1 MNQIKYCPNCGA
13 HVGERAVFCGNCGY
27 KIQEETVPAEK
38 REEKR
43 EENRRKNKVSKEA
56 MKAAAVVLAL
66 ALAAGGIAKLKV
78 AGYLGGISEEQE
90 ISKLYYVKDG
100 TVYGKSLGDLDGEPM
115 RFGTDRNMRR
125 LFDMADIWKD
135 YARPEYYLFLF
146 CPDLMDPRGEGQ
158 FLIDDI
164 QENLTYSLFFK
175 KKGEEPIQI
184 DTGIE
189 VHQVAK
195 NGSIVYKK
203 NGNLYINDLERKQKL
218 ASDISEFYLNSEKD
232 KLLWTERTDR
242 EGIEDCYVQDM
253 NTGDKEQVIEEGN
266 LIDFTKDFSKI
277 CGQDS
282 EGSFIIRDQEEREEI
297 ESTIGDL
304 ESEIFISC
312 EAYDE
317 KDGTKRVSVYKRGN
331 REAWFKIPAGR
342 DESIVNCKYSKE
354 NEKMYFEFYD
364 EISGN
369 GRLMSADCNAF
380 TLYDEKS
387 REYVDQVFTE
397 ISDGAGGYQFIFD
410 EEEDCDDLYYAEQDG
425 EKQRIFFN
433 DNELLSGNYFAFHS
447 PKDEYMWIEEDNG
460 DLYRIKEEDAKI
472 VFSGSKR
479 CQPLVGGRALALEN
493 YDRETF
499 RGDLVYYDGRES
511 HLIETDV
518 EEFLYWEQ

>member
-13 HVGERAVFCGNCGY
+13 HVGERAVFCGNCGC
-27 KIQEETVPAEK
+27 KITTETVPAEK
-38 REEKR
+38 REE
-43 EENRRKNKVSKEA
+43 NRRKKKMPKKA
-56 MKAAAVVLAL
+56 MKAAAVVLSL
-66 ALAAGGIAKLKV
+66 ALAAGAAAKLEV
-78 AGYLGGISEEQE
+78 IGRLRGASEKKGRP
-90 ISKLYYVKDG
+90 IVYYVKDG
-100 TVYGKSLGDLDGEPM
+100 TAYGKRLEDLGREPM
-115 RFGTDRNMRR
+115 EFGTDRKMNQ
-125 LFDMADIWKD
+125 LFMATNIWKNNEP
-135 YARPEYYLFLF
+135 PEHFRF
-146 CPDLMDPRGEGQ
+146 FFQPDLMDPRGEGQ
-158 FLIDDI
+158 FVLDDI
-164 QENLTYSLFFK
+164 RENFTYSLFYK
-175 KKGEEPIQI
+175 KKGEDPIQI

-203 NGNLYINDLERKQKL
+203 NGNLYIDDLKRKKKL

-242 EGIEDCYVQDM
+242 EGMEDCYVQNM

-277 CGQDS
+277 CGRDS
-282 EGSFIIRDQEEREEI
+282 EGSFIIRDQKEREEI
-297 ESTIGDL
+297 ESAIGDL
-304 ESEIFISC
+304 EAEVFIHQ
-312 EAYDE
+312 ETYNE
-317 KDGTKRVSVYKRGN
+317 KDGTRGISVYKKGN
-331 REAWFKIPAGR
+331 GEAWFWIPAGQ
-342 DESIVNCKYSKE
+342 DESIINCEYSKE

-364 EISGN
+364 EVSGKL
-369 GRLMSADCNAF
+369 RLMSADCNAF

-387 REYVDQVFTE
+387 REYVDRVFTE
-397 ISDGAGGYQFIFD
+397 ISDDARGYQFVFD
-410 EEEDCDDLYYAEQDG
+410 EKKDCDNLYYAEQDG

-433 DNELLSGNYFAFHS
+433 DNELLSGNYFAFHP

>member
-27 KIQEETVPAEK
+27 KIQEETVPA
-38 REEKR
+38 EKR

-78 AGYLGGISEEQE
+78 AGYFWGISEEQE

-115 RFGTDRNMRR
+115 RFGTDRKMG
-125 LFDMADIWKD
+125 
-135 YARPEYYLFLF
+135 ELFLEASGWKNDEPPEHF
-146 CPDLMDPRGEGQ
+146 RFFFHPDLMDPRGEGQ
-158 FLIDDI
+158 FVIDDI
-164 QENLTYSLFFK
+164 RENLTYSLFYK
-175 KKGEEPIQI
+175 KEENDPIQI

-189 VHQVAK
+189 VHEVAK
-195 NGSIVYKK
+195 DGSVVYKK
-203 NGNLYINDLERKQKL
+203 NGNLYINNLKEKKKL
-218 ASDISEFYLNSEKD
+218 ASDIYEFYLNGEKD

-242 EGIEDCYVQDM
+242 EGLEDCYVKDM
-253 NTGDKEQVIEEGN
+253 NTGDKEQVIEEGS

-317 KDGTKRVSVYKRGN
+317 KDGTKRFSVYKRGN

-342 DESIVNCKYSKE
+342 DEYIMNCQYSKK

-364 EISGN
+364 KISGKL
-369 GRLMSADCNAF
+369 RLMSADCNAF

-387 REYVDQVFTE
+387 RKYVDQVFTE
-397 ISDGAGGYQFIFD
+397 ISDDAGGYQFIFD
-410 EEEDCDDLYYAEQDG
+410 EENDCDNLYFAKQDG
-425 EKQRIFFN
+425 EWQSIFFN
-433 DNELLSGNYFAFHS
+433 DNELLFGNYFAFFI
-447 PKDEYMWIEEDNG
+447 PKDEYMWLKENNG
-460 DLYRIKEEDAKI
+460 DLYRIKEGNVKL
-472 VFSGSKR
+472 VFSDSKC
-479 CQPLVGGRALALEN
+479 CQPLADGRALALEN
-493 YDRETF
+493 YDKKTST
-499 RGDLVYYDGRES
+499 GDLVYYDGEES
-511 HLIETDV
+511 YLIETDV
-518 EEFLYWEQ
+518 EQFLYWEQ